1 MASPKRRTR
10 RASPKKRS
18 TKRMSPK
25 KRSTKR
31 KSIRK
36 STRKVSRKCPCCG
49 LVRCTCPKSCKACKQ
64 WRKNMRGGSSCG
76 NHKGAGAYY
85 GGSSCGTHRQK
96 GAGCGKQHG
105 GVKNSGM
112 ETQAGPSRPK
122 RASATKAAVAISQ
135 TRKDREKRSQKIKL
149 TKEFKKALDVEIDRL
164 ADMMGTSTAF
174 AANDLMDDI
183 GIYMNNM
190 TMGARQQKQQQSSSK
205 QFPPSR
211 INFFTRQPSKT
222 HYTAQDVLAR
232 FK

>member
-18 TKRMSPK
+18 AKRVSPK

-31 KSIRK
+31 KSTRK
-36 STRKVSRKCPCCG
+36 STRKVSNKCPCCNR
-49 LVRCTCPKSCKACKQ
+49 VRCTCPKTCKACKQ
-64 WRKNMRGGSSCG
+64 WRKSMKGGSSCG
-76 NHKGAGAYY
+76 THRQK

-112 ETQAGPSRPK
+112 DTQTGPSRPK
-122 RASATKAAVAISQ
+122 RASATKASVAISQ

-149 TKEFKKALDVEIDRL
+149 TKEFKKVLDVEIDRL
-164 ADMMGTSTAF
+164 ADMMGTSKVN
-174 AANDLMDDI
+174 AADNLMDDI
-183 GIYMNNM
+183 GMYMN
-190 TMGARQQKQQQSSSK
+190 TMSMGRRQQQSSSK
-205 QFPPSR
+205 QLPPSR

-222 HYTAQDVLAR
+222 EYTAQDVLAR

>member
-18 TKRMSPK
+18 NRRMSPKKRSAKRMSPK

-31 KSIRK
+31 KSTRK
-36 STRKVSRKCPCCG
+36 STRKSNRKVSRKCPCCG
-49 LVRCTCPKSCKACKQ
+49 LVRCNCAKSCKACKQ
-64 WRKNMRGGSSCG
+64 WHKKMR
-76 NHKGAGAYY
+76 

-96 GAGCGKQHG
+96 G

-222 HYTAQDVLAR
+222 RYTAQDVLAR